1 MKIYLDN
8 CCLNRPFDDLSNDM
22 VRMEAEAV
30 MSIIDRCEHGKWIFV
45 SSDVLFD
52 EIDSN
57 PNLAR
62 KQKVLVLYQSAKA
75 HIDFTA
81 EIKARAKEFG
91 RYNIKAY
98 DALHLASAEAG
109 EADIFLTTDRRLINA
124 AGRSDVTVKVM
135 NPLVWL
141 TEVLYDER

>member
-8 CCLNRPFDDLSNDM
+8 CCLNRPFDDLNNDM

-30 MSIIDRCEHGKWIFV
+30 MSIIDRCERGEDV
-45 SSDVLFD
+45 LASSDVLFD

-75 HIDFTA
+75 HI
-81 EIKARAKEFG
+81 
-91 RYNIKAY
+91 
-98 DALHLASAEAG
+98 
-109 EADIFLTTDRRLINA
+109 
-124 AGRSDVTVKVM
+124 
-135 NPLVWL
+135 
-141 TEVLYDER
+141 